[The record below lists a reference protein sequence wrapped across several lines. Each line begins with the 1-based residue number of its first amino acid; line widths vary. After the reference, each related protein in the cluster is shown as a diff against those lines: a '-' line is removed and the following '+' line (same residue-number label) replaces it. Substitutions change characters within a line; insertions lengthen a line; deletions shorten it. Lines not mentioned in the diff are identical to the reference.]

1 MASSRLFDDEA
12 RIRKRNAIN
21 TFEGRY
27 RLDVPGNGADM
38 PFNADP
44 HIRIQKWGANFS
56 TNMMDINSDLR
67 GMTRPLNKDYVEIN
81 EYKKF
86 SVTPNLANSNPA
98 VVNYITDETRA
109 TNPAWVLK
117 EKEMNLWN
125 GTLGATRLGSDGI
138 IAEGNY
144 TWSNQ
149 RLLSTLEPPFINP
162 VDMTF
167 LKKPFYENLNTR
179 ILEKDYF
186 KPKFSRNTGFT
197 DPVAYN
203 K

>member
-1 MASSRLFDDEA
+1 MASSRIFNDEA
-12 RIRKRNAIN
+12 RIRKRNAID
-21 TFEGRY
+21 TYKGRY
-27 RLDVPGNGADM
+27 HLDVPGNGADM

-67 GMTRPLNKDYVEIN
+67 GMTRPLNKDFIEIN

-86 SVTPNLANSNPA
+86 SVVPKVANANPET
-98 VVNYITDETRA
+98 VNYITDETRA

-117 EKEMNLWN
+117 EKEMH
-125 GTLGATRLGSDGI
+125 RF
-138 IAEGNY
+138 
-144 TWSNQ
+144 
-149 RLLSTLEPPFINP
+149 EPPFINP
-162 VDMTF
+162 IDLTF

-203 K
+203 N

>member
-1 MASSRLFDDEA
+1 MASSRFFDDEA
-12 RIRKRNAIN
+12 RIRKRNAID

-67 GMTRPLNKDYVEIN
+67 GMTRPLNKDFIEIN

-86 SVTPNLANSNPA
+86 SVTPNLANANPA

-117 EKEMNLWN
+117 EKEMN
-125 GTLGATRLGSDGI
+125 RM
-138 IAEGNY
+138 
-144 TWSNQ
+144 
-149 RLLSTLEPPFINP
+149 EPPFINP

>member
-1 MASSRLFDDEA
+1 MASSRLFDDEV
-12 RIRKRNAIN
+12 RIRKRNDID
-21 TFEGRY
+21 TIEGRY
-27 RLDVPGNGADM
+27 QLDVPGNGSDM

-67 GMTRPLNKDYVEIN
+67 GMTRPLNRDYVEIN

-86 SVTPNLANSNPA
+86 SVTPRIANSNPET
-98 VVNYITDETRA
+98 VNYVTDESRA
-109 TNPAWVLK
+109 TNPAWVHK
-117 EKEMNLWN
+117 EQEMY
-125 GTLGATRLGSDGI
+125 RF
-138 IAEGNY
+138 
-144 TWSNQ
+144 
-149 RLLSTLEPPFINP
+149 EPPLINP
-162 VDMTF
+162 IDLTF
-167 LKKPFYENLNTR
+167 LKKPFHENLNTR

-203 K
+203 N

>member
-12 RIRKRNAIN
+12 RIRKRNAID

-27 RLDVPGNGADM
+27 RMDVPGNGADM

-67 GMTRPLNKDYVEIN
+67 GMTRPLNKDYIEIN

-86 SVTPNLANSNPA
+86 SVNPKLANANPET
-98 VVNYITDETRA
+98 VNYITDETRA

-117 EKEMNLWN
+117 EHESNRWN
-125 GTLGATRLGSDGI
+125 STLGATRLSAGG
-138 IAEGNY
+138 A
-144 TWSNQ
+144 
-149 RLLSTLEPPFINP
+149 LESPFINP

>member
-1 MASSRLFDDEA
+1 MASSRLFDDEV
-12 RIRKRNAIN
+12 RIRKRNAID

-27 RLDVPGNGADM
+27 HLDVPGNGADM

-67 GMTRPLNKDYVEIN
+67 GMTRPLNRDYVEIN

-86 SVTPNLANSNPA
+86 SVAPRIANSNPE
-98 VVNYITDETRA
+98 VVNYVTDESRA
-109 TNPAWVLK
+109 TNPAWVHK
-117 EKEMNLWN
+117 EQEMYRWHS
-125 GTLGATRLGSDGI
+125 TMGATRLGSNG
-138 IAEGNY
+138 
-144 TWSNQ
+144 
-149 RLLSTLEPPFINP
+149 TLEPPLINP
-162 VDMTF
+162 IDLTF
-167 LKKPFYENLNTR
+167 LKKPFHENLNTR

-197 DPVAYN
+197 DPVAFN

>member
-1 MASSRLFDDEA
+1 MASSRIFNDEA
-12 RIRKRNAIN
+12 RIRKRNAID

-27 RLDVPGNGADM
+27 HLDVPGNGADM

-67 GMTRPLNKDYVEIN
+67 GMTRPLNKDFIEIN
-81 EYKKF
+81 DYKKF
-86 SVTPNLANSNPA
+86 SVAPKVANSNPET
-98 VVNYITDETRA
+98 VNYITDETRA

-117 EKEMNLWN
+117 EHE
-125 GTLGATRLGSDGI
+125 
-138 IAEGNY
+138 
-144 TWSNQ
+144 SN
-149 RLLSTLEPPFINP
+149 RMEPPFINP

-197 DPVAYN
+197 DPLPYN

>member
-12 RIRKRNAIN
+12 RIRKRNAID
-21 TFEGRY
+21 TFSGRHV
-27 RLDVPGNGADM
+27 LDVPGNGSDM
-38 PFNADP
+38 PFNSDP
-44 HIRIQKWGANFS
+44 HIRIQKWGANFC

-67 GMTRPLNKDYVEIN
+67 GMSRPLNRDFIEVN

-86 SVTPNLANSNPA
+86 SVVPKLANSSPD

-109 TNPAWVLK
+109 THPAWVHK
-117 EKEMNLWN
+117 EEEMNRWEAPL
-125 GTLGATRLGSDGI
+125 
-138 IAEGNY
+138 
-144 TWSNQ
+144 
-149 RLLSTLEPPFINP
+149 INP
-162 VDMTF
+162 VDLTF

-186 KPKFSRNTGFT
+186 KPKFSRNVGFT
-197 DPVAYN
+197 DPMPYN

>member
-1 MASSRLFDDEA
+1 MASSRFFDDEA
-12 RIRKRNAIN
+12 RIRKRNAID

-67 GMTRPLNKDYVEIN
+67 GMTRPLNKDFIEIN

-86 SVTPNLANSNPA
+86 SVAPNLANANPV

-117 EKEMNLWN
+117 EHE
-125 GTLGATRLGSDGI
+125 
-138 IAEGNY
+138 
-144 TWSNQ
+144 SN
-149 RLLSTLEPPFINP
+149 RFELPFINP

>member
-12 RIRKRNAIN
+12 RIRKRNAID
-21 TFEGRY
+21 TYKGRY
-27 RLDVPGNGADM
+27 VMDVPGNGADM

-44 HIRIQKWGANFS
+44 HIRIQKWGANFC

-67 GMTRPLNKDYVEIN
+67 GLTRPLARDYVDIN

-86 SVTPNLANSNPA
+86 SVTPNLANPTPEIT
-98 VVNYITDETRA
+98 NYVTDESRA
-109 TNPAWVLK
+109 TNPAWIHK
-117 EKEMNLWN
+117 EQEMHRWETPL
-125 GTLGATRLGSDGI
+125 
-138 IAEGNY
+138 
-144 TWSNQ
+144 
-149 RLLSTLEPPFINP
+149 INP
-162 VDMTF
+162 VDLKF

-186 KPKFSRNTGFT
+186 KPKFSRNNGFT
-197 DPVAYN
+197 DPLPYN

>member
-1 MASSRLFDDEA
+1 MASSRIFNDEA
-12 RIRKRNAIN
+12 RIRKRNAID
-21 TFEGRY
+21 TVEGRY
-27 RLDVPGNGADM
+27 HLDVPGNGGADM

-67 GMTRPLNKDYVEIN
+67 GMTRPLNKDFIEIN
-81 EYKKF
+81 DYKKF
-86 SVTPNLANSNPA
+86 SVAPKVANANPET
-98 VVNYITDETRA
+98 VNYITDETRA

-117 EKEMNLWN
+117 EHE
-125 GTLGATRLGSDGI
+125 
-138 IAEGNY
+138 
-144 TWSNQ
+144 SN
-149 RLLSTLEPPFINP
+149 RFVPPFINP
-162 VDMTF
+162 VDLTF

-186 KPKFSRNTGFT
+186 KPKFSRNTGLT

-203 K
+203 N

>member
-1 MASSRLFDDEA
+1 MASSRIFNDEA
-12 RIRKRNAIN
+12 RIRKRNAID

-27 RLDVPGNGADM
+27 HLDVPGNGGADM

-67 GMTRPLNKDYVEIN
+67 GMTRPLNRDYVEIN
-81 EYKKF
+81 EYRKF
-86 SVTPNLANSNPA
+86 SVVPKVANANPET
-98 VVNYITDETRA
+98 VNYITDETRA

-117 EKEMNLWN
+117 EHE
-125 GTLGATRLGSDGI
+125 
-138 IAEGNY
+138 
-144 TWSNQ
+144 SN
-149 RLLSTLEPPFINP
+149 RFEPPFINP

-203 K
+203 N

>member
-1 MASSRLFDDEA
+1 MASSRIFNDEA
-12 RIRKRNAIN
+12 RIRKRNAID
-21 TFEGRY
+21 TVEGRY
-27 RLDVPGNGADM
+27 HLDVPGNGGADM

-67 GMTRPLNKDYVEIN
+67 GMTRPLNKDFIEIN
-81 EYKKF
+81 DYKKF
-86 SVTPNLANSNPA
+86 SVAPKVANANPET
-98 VVNYITDETRA
+98 VNYITDETRA

-117 EKEMNLWN
+117 EHE
-125 GTLGATRLGSDGI
+125 
-138 IAEGNY
+138 
-144 TWSNQ
+144 SN
-149 RLLSTLEPPFINP
+149 RFEPPFINP
-162 VDMTF
+162 IDLTF

-186 KPKFSRNTGFT
+186 KPKFSRNTGLT

-203 K
+203 N

>member
-12 RIRKRNAIN
+12 RIRKRNAID
-21 TFEGRY
+21 TYEGRY
-27 RLDVPGNGADM
+27 HLDVPGNGADM

-67 GMTRPLNKDYVEIN
+67 GMTRPLNKDYIEIN

-86 SVTPNLANSNPA
+86 SVAPKVANSNPET
-98 VVNYITDETRA
+98 VNYITDETRA

-117 EKEMNLWN
+117 EHE
-125 GTLGATRLGSDGI
+125 
-138 IAEGNY
+138 
-144 TWSNQ
+144 SN
-149 RLLSTLEPPFINP
+149 RFDPPFINP

>member
-1 MASSRLFDDEA
+1 MASSRIFNDEA
-12 RIRKRNAIN
+12 RIRKRNAID
-21 TFEGRY
+21 TVEGRY
-27 RLDVPGNGADM
+27 HLDVPGNGADM

-67 GMTRPLNKDYVEIN
+67 GMTRPLNKDYIEIN
-81 EYKKF
+81 DYKKF
-86 SVTPNLANSNPA
+86 SVAPKVANANPET
-98 VVNYITDETRA
+98 VNYITDETRA
-109 TNPAWVLK
+109 TNPAWDLK
-117 EKEMNLWN
+117 EHE
-125 GTLGATRLGSDGI
+125 
-138 IAEGNY
+138 
-144 TWSNQ
+144 SN
-149 RLLSTLEPPFINP
+149 RMEPPFINP

-203 K
+203 N

>member
-1 MASSRLFDDEA
+1 MASSRIFNDEA
-12 RIRKRNAIN
+12 RIRKRNAID
-21 TFEGRY
+21 TVEGRY
-27 RLDVPGNGADM
+27 HLDVPGNGGADM

-67 GMTRPLNKDYVEIN
+67 GMTRPLNKDFIEIN
-81 EYKKF
+81 DYKKF
-86 SVTPNLANSNPA
+86 SVAPKVANANPET
-98 VVNYITDETRA
+98 VNYITDETRA

-117 EKEMNLWN
+117 EHE
-125 GTLGATRLGSDGI
+125 
-138 IAEGNY
+138 
-144 TWSNQ
+144 SN
-149 RLLSTLEPPFINP
+149 RFEPPFINP
-162 VDMTF
+162 VDLTF

-186 KPKFSRNTGFT
+186 KPKFSRNTGLT

-203 K
+203 N

>member
-1 MASSRLFDDEA
+1 MASSRIFNDEA
-12 RIRKRNAIN
+12 RIRKRNSID

-27 RLDVPGNGADM
+27 HLDVPGNGADM

-67 GMTRPLNKDYVEIN
+67 GMTRPLNKDFIEIN
-81 EYKKF
+81 DYKKF
-86 SVTPNLANSNPA
+86 SVAPKVANANPET
-98 VVNYITDETRA
+98 VNYITDETRA

-117 EKEMNLWN
+117 EHE
-125 GTLGATRLGSDGI
+125 
-138 IAEGNY
+138 
-144 TWSNQ
+144 SN
-149 RLLSTLEPPFINP
+149 RKEPPFINP

>member
-1 MASSRLFDDEA
+1 MASSRIFNDEA
-12 RIRKRNAIN
+12 RIRKRNAID
-21 TFEGRY
+21 TYTGRY
-27 RLDVPGNGADM
+27 HLDVPGNGDDM

-67 GMTRPLNKDYVEIN
+67 GMTRPLNKDFIEIN
-81 EYKKF
+81 DYKKF
-86 SVTPNLANSNPA
+86 SVVPKVANANPET
-98 VVNYITDETRA
+98 VNYITDETRA

-117 EKEMNLWN
+117 EHESNRWN
-125 GTLGATRLGSDGI
+125 GTLGATRLGTDG
-138 IAEGNY
+138 A
-144 TWSNQ
+144 
-149 RLLSTLEPPFINP
+149 LDPFINH
-162 VDMTF
+162 VDLTF

-197 DPVAYN
+197 DPLPYN